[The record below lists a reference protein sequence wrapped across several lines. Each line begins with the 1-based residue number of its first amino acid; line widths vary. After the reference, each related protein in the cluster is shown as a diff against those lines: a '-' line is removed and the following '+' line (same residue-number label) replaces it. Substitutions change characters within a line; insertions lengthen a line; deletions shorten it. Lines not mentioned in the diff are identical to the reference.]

1 MFLWPS
7 MNFEKLKE
15 LDPNVEKMTIE
26 EIMEKTRMI
35 NSEIRMLQAEI
46 SSLKNEIHNKST
58 IIAENMSKIKI
69 NKILPFLVGNVVEIF
84 DKHSGVILTST
95 RQYSYLPNLGLVS
108 TEDLKPGDSVALHK
122 ETNII
127 FEKLQ
132 PTYDNKVL
140 SMELDVKPD
149 ETYEDIGGLDRQI
162 EELNEAIVMPLMY
175 PERFKSLNII
185 PPKGVL
191 MYGPPGTGK
200 TLMARACA
208 SKTNASFLKLAGPQL
223 VQMYIGDGARL
234 VRDAFAL
241 ARSKRPCIIFIDEID
256 AIGVKRSASDKTG
269 DREVQRTML
278 ELLNE
283 LDGFDVNDDIKIIAA
298 TNRVD
303 ILDPAL
309 LRSGRL
315 DRKIEFP
322 LPNVEGRNRIL
333 QIHARKMTVNPNINY
348 DELARSTEGFNG
360 AQCKAVCVEAG
371 MAAIRKGKNEIS
383 QNEFIQGISE
393 VMSKKKS
400 SIVYFT

>member
-1 MFLWPS
+1 MATG
-7 MNFEKLKE
+7 K
-15 LDPNVEKMTIE
+15 TIE
-26 EIMEKTRMI
+26 EDLEMANMSAEEINEKTRLI
-35 NSEIRMLQAEI
+35 NSEARMIQSEI
-46 SSLKNEIHNKST
+46 NRIKNEIHNKST
-58 IIAENMSKIKI
+58 MIAENMSKIKL
-69 NKILPFLVGNVVEIF
+69 NKNLPFLVGNVVEIF
-84 DKHSGVILTST
+84 DDKSGVILTST
-95 RQYSYLPNLGLVS
+95 RQYSYLPILGLVS
-108 TEDLKPGDSVALHK
+108 SEELKPGESVALHK
-122 ETNII
+122 ETNIV
-127 FEKLQ
+127 FEKLP
-132 PTYDNKVL
+132 PTYDSKVL
-140 SMELDVKPD
+140 SMELDTIPD

-175 PERFKSLNII
+175 PERFKKLNII

-208 SKTNASFLKLAGPQL
+208 AKTNASFLKLAGPQL

-241 ARSKRPCIIFIDEID
+241 ARSKRPCIIFVDEID
-256 AIGVKRSASDKTG
+256 AIGVKRSATDKTG

-283 LDGFDVNDDIKIIAA
+283 LDGFTVNDDIKIIAA

-322 LPNVEGRNRIL
+322 LPNVEGRKRIM
-333 QIHARKMTVNPNINY
+333 QIHARKMTVNSTVNF

-360 AQCKAVCVEAG
+360 AQCKAVCIEAG
-371 MAAIRKGKNEIS
+371 MAAIRKNKNEIGH
-383 QNEFIQGISE
+383 NEFLQGITE
-393 VMSKKKS
+393 VLAKKKS
-400 SIVYFT
+400 DIVYFT